1 MAKNKSKKS
10 QEVQSYR
17 KVVIGYVI
25 QEYILNK
32 HGKYVC
38 TEQYF
43 EFGEDVA
50 REDDDGPVKIDAS
63 KEVFQHFD
71 MVQPIS
77 YEDFEE
83 WFDENKHSGLLLKQ
97 YMSCLN
103 DNPDMTDSFR
113 QWAKTYYDKNIAQEG

>member
-1 MAKNKSKKS
+1 MAKNKSKKN
-10 QEVQSYR
+10 QEIQSYR

-32 HGKYVC
+32 HDKYIC

-43 EFGEDVA
+43 EFGEHVA
-50 REDDDGPVKIDAS
+50 REDDDGPVEIDIE

-77 YEDFEE
+77 FEDFEE
-83 WFDENKHSGLLLKQ
+83 WFAENKHSGLLIEK
-97 YMSCLN
+97 YTSCLS
-103 DNPDMTDSFR
+103 DDPDMTDSFR
-113 QWAKTYYDKNIAQEG
+113 EWAKNYYDKNIAQEG

>member
-1 MAKNKSKKS
+1 MAKNKSKKK

-17 KVVIGYVI
+17 KVTIGYII

-32 HGKYVC
+32 HNKYIC
-38 TEQYF
+38 SEQNF

-50 REDDDGPVKIDAS
+50 REDDDGPVTIDIE

-83 WFDENKHSGLLLKQ
+83 WFAENKHSGLLLEQ
-97 YMSCLN
+97 FMSCLN

-113 QWAKTYYDKNIAQEG
+113 NWAKSYYDKNIAEQG